1 MPGKQNALLC
11 SVWLARG
18 DMFKAYNDRMATK
31 TTSTALADIAPT
43 LRDLK
48 GLPVERQAKLLL
60 ARLAVL
66 YPQMRSSG
74 GLHKGNFLLPDDPY
88 GLALG
93 YSHAENEEVRR
104 HLLSAPWTI
113 LVNRGYIVDP
123 AGNGF
128 YSVSEEGYEAMKN
141 SEPSSNYEGS
151 AKGGYGALRTAIVFN
166 VLIASPADVS
176 EERDVVTAAIHA
188 WNAAN
193 YPTTGIMLN
202 PVRWETHSFPESG
215 DRPQAIVNRQIVDE
229 GDFLIGIFGNR
240 LGTPTGSA
248 QSGTI
253 EEIERFRKAG
263 KHVALYFSTSDVPRN
278 ADREQLAA
286 LEKYQRERE
295 KDTLYFT
302 FGSSNQLRLLVTQ
315 HLPRIVAEVDK
326 RLRSTDQMEGVE
338 DQLRSTRQHAGQRL
352 QKLVDQTTRQIPTDT
367 ANRLTMFDETKP
379 LVPEYASDQKIPTHA
394 YQTWMV
400 RPRQSLN
407 LRLDRSLEDSLKKAI
422 QTQFQSIVPGNF
434 YPPIVTAKS
443 HVIRWQARVS
453 GGGKGALTYVR
464 YLEVT
469 PEGALRYAEKI
480 DRHETRQESVS
491 DLFIGS
497 LQFWGLVSEFY
508 MTRKYSGSLS
518 VLHRIDCTADV
529 QFFPTFPDASGVYH
543 QTNAISFPEA
553 REYGIAEGS
562 SRHIREI
569 ILFEKRED
577 RQEIVVDSILAHL
590 RELCEASVD
599 YDQLRTVV
607 SNLPD
612 RAPIP
617 PY

>member
-1 MPGKQNALLC
+1 MPT
-11 SVWLARG
+11 
-18 DMFKAYNDRMATK
+18 KA
-31 TTSTALADIAPT
+31 TSSALADIAPT

-48 GLPVERQAKLLL
+48 NLPLERQARLLL
-60 ARLAVL
+60 ARLAVI
-66 YPQMRSSG
+66 YPQMRTSG
-74 GLHKGNFLLPDDPY
+74 GIHKGNLLLPNDPY
-88 GLALG
+88 GLAVG

-104 HLLSAPWTI
+104 HQLGTPWTR

-128 YSVSEEGYEAMKN
+128 YSVSDEGYEALN
-141 SEPSSNYEGS
+141 NPERSSIHDVA
-151 AKGGYGALRTAIVFN
+151 AKGSHGALRTAIVFN
-166 VLIASPADVS
+166 VLIASPSDVS
-176 EERDVVTAAIHA
+176 EERDVVTAAIYA

-193 YPTTGIMLN
+193 YSATGIMLN

-229 GDFLIGIFGNR
+229 GDLLIGIFGNR
-240 LGTPTGSA
+240 LGTPTGTA

-253 EEIERFRKAG
+253 EEIERFRRAG
-263 KHVALYFSTSDVPRN
+263 KHVALYFSTADVPRS
-278 ADREQLAA
+278 ADRNELAA

-302 FGSSNQLRLLVTQ
+302 FGSPNDLRLLVTH
-315 HLPRIVAEVDK
+315 HLPQIVAEVDK
-326 RLRSTDQMEGVE
+326 RLRSTHELEGLE
-338 DQLRSTRQHAGQRL
+338 EELRSTRLRSGQRL
-352 QKLVDQTTRQIPTDT
+352 QELADRKTPAIQTDT
-367 ANRLTMFDETKP
+367 ANRLTVFDETKP
-379 LVPEYASDQKIPTHA
+379 LVPEYDGEPKIPTHA
-394 YQTWMV
+394 YQTWVV
-400 RPRQSLN
+400 RPRQSFH
-407 LRLDRSLEDSLKKAI
+407 LRLDRSLEGSLQKTI
-422 QTQFQSIVPGNF
+422 QEHYKSMVPGNF

-443 HVIRWQARVS
+443 HVVRWQARLS
-453 GGGKGALTYVR
+453 GGGDRTLTYVR

-469 PEGALRYAEKI
+469 PEGALRYAEKV
-480 DRHETRQESVS
+480 DRHETRQETVS
-491 DLFIGS
+491 DLFIAS

-508 MTRKYSGSLS
+508 KTRKYSGSLS

-529 QFFPTFPDASGVYH
+529 QFSATFPDTAGVYH

-562 SRHIREI
+562 SRNVREI
-569 ILFEKRED
+569 ILFEKPEH

-599 YDQLRTVV
+599 YDQLRAVV
-607 SNLPD
+607 SALPD